1 MDGHDVSDWAG
12 AKALVA
18 TAVDAFG
25 RLDVL
30 VNNAGILRD
39 RVLVNMAE
47 DEWDAVIRVHLKGT
61 FATCHFA
68 ANHWRDRVK
77 AGEAVDGRIV
87 NTTSASGLYGAVG
100 QANYGA
106 AKAGIAALT
115 IIAAQELER
124 YGVAVNA
131 ISPGGR
137 TRMTEPLGYGVGI
150 PEDKF
155 DFADPENVAPLVV
168 WLSSEEAKGI
178 TGQVFQASGGTVGI
192 EQGWH
197 HGPSVRQKAPLGPH
211 RAGAG
216 RARPPGPAGGGLS
229 VGPRRHAGGGG
240 VPGRGPGVAGGRS
253 RAAGPRRGP
262 VGHLRVR
269 GSRGDRAVPGLA
281 GPQGRGGMGLHHV
294 ARRVRR
300 PRRHLDAEHDLPA
313 GGGAVR
319 TPPDVFTAGIGMAGP
334 TLLAHGTDEQKARW
348 LPGMARGEQIWCQ
361 LFSEPGAGS
370 DLAALCTRGGP

>member
-1 MDGHDVSDWAG
+1 MCEGRVAVVTGAGRGIGRGHALALARHGAKVVVNDLGAEVGGEGASLSPAQEVVEEIVAAGGEAVVDGHDVSDWAG
-12 AKALVA
+12 AEALVA

-39 RVLVNMAE
+39 RVLVNMSEA
-47 DEWDAVIRVHLKGT
+47 EWDAVVRVHLKGT

-77 AGEAVDGRIV
+77 AGEEVDGRII

-106 AKAGIAALT
+106 AKAGIASLT

-155 DFADPENVAPLVV
+155 DFADPENVAPMVV
-168 WLSSEEAKGI
+168 WLAGDEAHGI
-178 TGQVFQASGGTVGI
+178 TGQVFQASGGTVGV
-192 EQGWH
+192 ELGWR
-197 HGPSVRQKAPLGPH
+197 HGPEVRQKARWDPTELGP
-211 RAGAG
+211 
-216 RARPPGPAGGGLS
+216 
-229 VGPRRHAGGGG
+229 V
-240 VPGRGPGVAGGRS
+240 
-253 RAAGPRRGP
+253 
-262 VGHLRVR
+262 VR
-269 GSRGDRAVPGLA
+269 D
-281 GPQGRGGMGLHHV
+281 
-294 ARRVRR
+294 
-300 PRRHLDAEHDLPA
+300 
-313 GGGAVR
+313 
-319 TPPDVFTAGIGMAGP
+319 
-334 TLLAHGTDEQKARW
+334 LLAQAS
-348 LPGMARGEQIWCQ
+348 A
-361 LFSEPGAGS
+361 
-370 DLAALCTRGGP
+370 

>member
-1 MDGHDVSDWAG
+1 MAGLCRDRVVVITGAGRGIGRGHALAFARQGAKVVVNDLGAEVGGDGASLSPAQEVVDEIVSGGGEAVVDGHDVSDWAG

-30 VNNAGILRD
+30 VNTAGILRD

-77 AGEAVDGRIV
+77 AGEEVDGRIV
-87 NTTSASGLYGAVG
+87 NTTSASGLYGSPG

-115 IIAAQELER
+115 IIAAQEMER
-124 YGVAVNA
+124 YGVTVNA

-155 DFADPENVAPLVV
+155 DFGDPENVAPLVV

-197 HGPSVRQKAPLGPH
+197 HGPSVRQKARWDPAELGP
-211 RAGAG
+211 
-216 RARPPGPAGGGLS
+216 
-229 VGPRRHAGGGG
+229 V
-240 VPGRGPGVAGGRS
+240 
-253 RAAGPRRGP
+253 
-262 VGHLRVR
+262 VR
-269 GSRGDRAVPGLA
+269 DLLA
-281 GPQGRGGMGLHHV
+281 QQ
-294 ARRVRR
+294 
-300 PRRHLDAEHDLPA
+300 
-313 GGGAVR
+313 
-319 TPPDVFTAGIGMAGP
+319 TAG
-334 TLLAHGTDEQKARW
+334 
-348 LPGMARGEQIWCQ
+348 
-361 LFSEPGAGS
+361 
-370 DLAALCTRGGP
+370 